1 MNKSEMIDAVAAGT
15 GMPKT
20 DVAKVLNAYTDEII
34 KTVAK
39 GEDYTVIGFGKFYAS
54 KREARDGRN
63 PSTGDVIKI
72 PAAMVPK
79 FSAGK
84 AFKDAVN
91 APKKRAAKS
100 RCKAKK

>member
-1 MNKSEMIDAVAAGT
+1 MNKSEMIDAVAAET
-15 GMPKT
+15 GLAKT
-20 DVAKVLNAYTDEII
+20 DVAKVLNAYTGEIV
-34 KTVAK
+34 KTIAK
-39 GEDYTVIGFGKFYAS
+39 GDEYTVIGFGKFYAS

-63 PSTGDVIKI
+63 PSTGAVIKI

-84 AFKDAVN
+84 AFKEAVN
-91 APKKRAAKS
+91 APKKRVAKS